1 LVLAAIE
8 SSKEQLSAIQALRP
22 TNLRGPLQLLQ
33 VVTQSS
39 SQQLVQD
46 ERDTSTTVSSP
57 AASGGHQRGGLE
69 FIPLKRL
76 SETQQLRDDEGDD
89 DDDDDDDNDDK
100 ELGDQSDSCLATRG
114 IDIGRKAW
122 MAEAQIWTQQ
132 SEPMEVHHEVSWI
145 QHIST
150 QGQMP

>member
-1 LVLAAIE
+1 
-8 SSKEQLSAIQALRP
+8 
-22 TNLRGPLQLLQ
+22 
-33 VVTQSS
+33 
-39 SQQLVQD
+39 VQD

-57 AASGGHQRGGLE
+57 AASSGHQRGGLE

-76 SETQQLRDDEGDD
+76 SETQQQRDDEGDD
-89 DDDDDDDNDDK
+89 DDDDDDDDR
-100 ELGDQSDSCLATRG
+100 ELGDQSDSSLATRG

>member
-1 LVLAAIE
+1 MVLAAIE

-69 FIPLKRL
+69 FIPLNRL
-76 SETQQLRDDEGDD
+76 SETRKQRDD
-89 DDDDDDDNDDK
+89 DDDDDDR

-114 IDIGRKAW
+114 VDIGRKAW

>member
-1 LVLAAIE
+1 MVLAAIE

-46 ERDTSTTVSSP
+46 ERDTGTTVSSP
-57 AASGGHQRGGLE
+57 AASGGHQRGLE

-89 DDDDDDDNDDK
+89 DDDDDDDDR

-122 MAEAQIWTQQ
+122 MAEADMDTA
-132 SEPMEVHHEVSWI
+132 V
-145 QHIST
+145 
-150 QGQMP
+150 